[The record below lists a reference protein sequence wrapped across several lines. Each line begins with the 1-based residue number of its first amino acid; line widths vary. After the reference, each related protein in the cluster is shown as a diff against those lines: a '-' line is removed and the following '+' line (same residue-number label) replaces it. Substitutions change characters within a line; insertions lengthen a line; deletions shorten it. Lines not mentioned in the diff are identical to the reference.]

1 MSGLALQ
8 LAALRKQAGAPAATA
23 TSPTSIFPAS
33 VYPASPSPIP
43 DELRRLLGIRA
54 RTPARVPSADRGL
67 PGIEVADGVRLLEQ
81 FHRSDSQVGTID
93 SRFATTQHTR
103 GFGVVPRAQLL
114 HFDTETT
121 GLAGGTGT
129 RAFMIGAAGWT
140 EGVLHVRQ
148 LFLTMMSG
156 ERAMLELFASWL
168 DPEMVLVSYNGRSYD
183 APLLATR
190 FRLAR
195 LANPLAGLRHLD
207 LLYPVRRRFRR
218 VWENCRLATVE
229 REWLDV
235 VRDDDLPGSE
245 APRAW
250 RDYLRGGSA
259 HDLRRVLAHNERD
272 LRSLDSLLVK
282 LSEDREPLF
291 APVEDPPAMPLTA

>member
-23 TSPTSIFPAS
+23 PPSIFSSPTSSFPS
-33 VYPASPSPIP
+33 SSSPIP

-54 RTPARVPSADRGL
+54 RTPVRVPSADREL
-67 PGIEVADGVRLLEQ
+67 PGFEVADGVHLLERVY
-81 FHRSDSQVGTID
+81 RSDSQVGSID
-93 SRFATTQHTR
+93 SRFATTQHR
-103 GFGVVPRAQLL
+103 RAFGVVPRSQLL

-129 RAFMIGAAGWT
+129 RAFMIGVAGWK
-140 EGVLHVRQ
+140 EGALHVRQ
-148 LFLTMMSG
+148 LFLTVMAG
-156 ERAMLELFASWL
+156 EQAMLELFASWL
-168 DPEMVLVSYNGRSYD
+168 DPQLVLVSYNGRSYD

-195 LANPLAGLRHLD
+195 LANPLNGLRHLD

-259 HDLRRVLAHNERD
+259 RDLRRVLAHNERD
-272 LRSLDSLLVK
+272 LLSLDTLLVK
-282 LSEDREPLF
+282 LSEDREPLL
-291 APVEDPPAMPLTA
+291 AALQDPPAMSLSA